1 MGIIP
6 PEPQR
11 EAEDLRELHPRLD
24 AEILE
29 EIVPRHGPGEPSPDR
44 EPALALVDVGNELRG
59 REGLG
64 EAVFALEPE
73 RHAVQTVELKPPG
86 IAPEDRGG
94 IPRLPFRIPQ
104 DFTGGKT
111 FAHGVEDILH
121 GVGED
126 ARAQEVAHEIRR
138 LHVLGGIGCRLNRHG
153 EARHLQLARGKD
165 RTVVEILLFH
175 LLGKL
180 KIGHGVALLGG
191 KQQGGETARRKVLR
205 RMPGQDLPDPRY
217 RRGGDLFHKPRF
229 VYRVPVGIIQRRHY
243 HAPLAS
249 SSSSIP

>member
-1 MGIIP
+1 M
-6 PEPQR
+6 
-11 EAEDLRELHPRLD
+11 
-24 AEILE
+24 
-29 EIVPRHGPGEPSPDR
+29 
-44 EPALALVDVGNELRG
+44 DVGNELRG

-126 ARAQEVAHEIRR
+126 ARAQEVTHEIRR
-138 LHVLGGIGCRLNRHG
+138 LHVLGGIGRGLHRHG
-153 EARHLQLARGKD
+153 KARHLQLARGKD

-191 KQQGGETARRKVLR
+191 KQQRGETARRKVLC
-205 RMPGQDLPDPRY
+205 RMPGQDLPDPCYGRC
-217 RRGGDLFHKPRF
+217 GDLFHKPRF